1 MSLGSVLTVSSVILW
16 MVILL
21 FPLSLFG
28 PHEYLFDTVEFNA
41 PHFCANCDQRVIPAY
56 INAPNCSLL
65 TRLNNVDWFAAIQIE
80 DNYRSFVV
88 ASDEMGATF
97 GESH

>member
-1 MSLGSVLTVSSVILW
+1 MSLGSVLTVSSVILC

-21 FPLSLFG
+21 FSLSLFG
-28 PHEYLFDTVEFNA
+28 PHEYLLDTVEFNA
-41 PHFCANCDQRVIPAY
+41 PHFCANCDQRVIPAH

-65 TRLNNVDWFAAIQIE
+65 TRLDNVDGFAAIQIE
-80 DNYRSFVV
+80 DNYCSFVI
-88 ASDEMGATF
+88 ASDEVGATF